1 MSSLDGRISDGLDQ
15 TLARGRL
22 GIFGVVFFVVAA
34 AAPLVGMTGVVP
46 VAIVLGVGPAVPAA
60 YLLAGVTLLLF
71 SVGYSAMSHRVTNT
85 GAFFAF
91 VGRGLGVTAG
101 VGSAFVSVL
110 AYLAIQLS
118 IYGFIGPVLGAQLD
132 DRLGP
137 ALPWWVWSVL
147 SWLLVLG
154 LSLFSVDVGAWLLG
168 GLLILELMSLA
179 TLTVAV
185 FVSRTPQGLD
195 LAASFAPDRLF
206 EGGFTGSAGIG
217 LTFAFASF
225 VGFEA
230 TAIYGEETR
239 DPKRT
244 VPRATYLAVAVITG
258 LFVLASLAV
267 VTGLGASTVVDQV
280 AALSSVDG
288 QPLADPASV
297 LYAVADRYVG
307 DWLGTAISWLII
319 SSLFAG
325 LLAFQNCTAR
335 YLFAMG
341 RAGVLPQRLATVNR
355 RSAPAVATVTT
366 SVLTLAVIAVFAGF
380 GLDPVLNLFYWMAGT
395 AVIAI
400 VLVEILVSVAVIRFF
415 RVDGTDPRIWNTVLA
430 PLLAIAG
437 LGAGLYLL
445 IARFG
450 LLAGTAPDGVDPA
463 VTAWSLNATGWV
475 LVALPFVTL
484 VAGALIGAA
493 RRRSGNSSAVAD
505 LVS

>member
-1 MSSLDGRISDGLDQ
+1 MSVRTRRRDRQ
-15 TLARGRL
+15 QHETLARGRL
-22 GIFGVVFFVVAA
+22 GVFQVVFFAVAA
-34 AAPLVGMTGVVP
+34 AAPLVGMTGGVP
-46 VAIVLGVGPAVPAA
+46 VGIVLGVGPAVPAA
-60 YLLAGVTLLLF
+60 YLLVGLTLLLF

-118 IYGFIGPVLGAQLD
+118 IYGFIGPMLGAQLD
-132 DRLGP
+132 DRLG
-137 ALPWWVWSVL
+137 LDQPWWVWSVL
-147 SWLLVLG
+147 SWLVVLG
-154 LSLFSVDVGAWLLG
+154 LSLFSVDVGARLLG
-168 GLLILELMSLA
+168 ALLILEVLSLI
-179 TLTVAV
+179 TMTVAV
-185 FVSRTPQGLD
+185 FVSQTPEGLD

-206 EGGFTGSAGIG
+206 DGGFTGSAGIA

-244 VPRATYLAVAVITG
+244 VPRATYLAVGVITA
-258 LFVLASLAV
+258 LFVLTSMAI
-267 VTGLGASTVVDQV
+267 VTGLGASKVVDEV
-280 AALSSVDG
+280 AAISSVDG
-288 QPLADPASV
+288 SPLADPASV

-307 DWLGTAISWLII
+307 DWLGTAMSWLII

-341 RAGVLPQRLATVNR
+341 RAGVLPRALATVNR

-366 SVLTLAVIAVFAGF
+366 SVLTLAVIVIFAGF
-380 GLDPVLNLFYWMAGT
+380 DLDPVLNLFYWLAGT

-400 VLVEILVSVAVIRFF
+400 VLVEILVSIAVVRFF
-415 RVDGTDPRIWNTVLA
+415 WADGTDPRIWNTVIAPVLA
-430 PLLAIAG
+430 TVG

-463 VTAWSLNATGWV
+463 TTAWALNATGWV

-484 VAGALIGAA
+484 VIGALIGATRHRA
-493 RRRSGNSSAVAD
+493 ENSSAVAD